1 MILESGIA
9 LLPPSRLDVSIQL
22 RRLGARDVRGDH
34 LPAEVGKAHP
44 GLALTTDPL
53 AAAHLELEVH
63 GGDVAYAGEDLQPDA
78 LVLRSRSRRAR
89 NAVGVD
95 FLEAVAVLV
104 ERVADRERAVPER
117 RVEHV
122 DVLVD
127 QRLLVAL
134 EQRADF
140 GHDFGDI
147 GRHVDH
153 EACPTSTSSS
163 ASRLGPSII
172 TARVS
177 PSL

>member
-9 LLPPSRLDVSIQL
+9 LLPPSRHDVSIQL

-63 GGDVAYAGEDLQPDA
+63 GGDVASEGEDLQPDA
-78 LVLRSRSRRAR
+78 LLLRSRSRRAR
-89 NAVGVD
+89 N
-95 FLEAVAVLV
+95 
-104 ERVADRERAVPER
+104 
-117 RVEHV
+117 
-122 DVLVD
+122 
-127 QRLLVAL
+127 
-134 EQRADF
+134 
-140 GHDFGDI
+140 DFGDI